1 MGGGLGVTAGII
13 RSAAAAAQ
21 TSVPDRR
28 HRLRRSLLLLVAVW
42 LAGLLVWQLPGAARL
57 ERDVGLPWLFARRG
71 AQPVPVEALIVAVDS
86 ASATRLRLPERF
98 ADWPRRVYA
107 TLIERLAAAGASA
120 IAVDVFFAEARHDDD
135 DAALTAAIT
144 RAGNVV
150 LFGQLQ
156 RRVQALP
163 GSSADGQ
170 VQVDRL
176 RRPYRPFAEAALAVA
191 PFVLPKSPTRVD
203 TVWTHHPA
211 VPTLPTLPAAAL
223 LAQAGG
229 VQCPVTGSAPTVQRA
244 ACKLL
249 AGSRERMLNFY
260 GPPRTLNII
269 SAADVLRGT
278 VPDVSGRVVFI
289 GHAEPYF
296 PNQQDS
302 FLTAVSRP
310 DGLDLSGVEIAATAY
325 LNLLHDEFLR
335 SVAPP
340 VLAGGLLVSALLL
353 TGLYVSLRRPLPVL
367 LSTALVGGLVA
378 LCVVTAFAQ
387 FRLWLP
393 LGPWLAQIGV
403 ALAATLAVLARD
415 SGRERARVAQAFR
428 PYLPAY
434 LVEQVARDGGN
445 LPRSARSSPMRAVCL
460 VSDATGY
467 TALAERVPARG
478 LRELVNEYYATLLA
492 PVRAGGG
499 IVTDIVGDSALAVWP
514 LDRVDL
520 AARLRACRAAVGIQ
534 EALTALPVP
543 GGGLPTRVGLHVG
556 EVLLGPVGAL
566 DHYEYRAIGDA
577 VNTASRIEQLNK
589 SLGTH
594 ALASEAV
601 VRGVVG
607 VDYRLVGRFRL
618 AGKSEALAIY
628 ELLSTPHAAQQ
639 QFAAALEA
647 LAGGD
652 LRTARR
658 LFHAVLAVDA
668 DDPVAAF
675 YVGFIDRHG
684 DKLGADGVISM
695 PK

>member
-1 MGGGLGVTAGII
+1 MPG
-13 RSAAAAAQ
+13 
-21 TSVPDRR
+21 RR
-28 HRLRRSLLLLVAVW
+28 RRLRRGLLLFVAVW
-42 LAGLLVWQLPGAARL
+42 SAGLLVWQLPGAARL

-71 AQPVPVEALIVAVDS
+71 PLPVPPEALIVAIDS
-86 ASATRLRLPERF
+86 ASAARLRLPERF

-107 TLIERLAAAGASA
+107 ALIERLAAAGASV
-120 IAVDVFFAEARHDDD
+120 IAVDVFFAEARYADD
-135 DAALTAAIT
+135 DAALTAAIS

-150 LFGQLQ
+150 LFGRLQ
-156 RRVQALP
+156 RHVQALP
-163 GSSADGQ
+163 GASADGQ

-176 RRPYRPFAEAALAVA
+176 RRPYRPFADAALAVA
-191 PFVLPKSPTRVD
+191 PFVLPKSPNRVD

-211 VPTLPTLPAAAL
+211 APTWPTLPAAAL
-223 LAQAGG
+223 LAQAGS
-229 VQCPVTGSAPTVQRA
+229 VQCPAAGSAPTVQRA
-244 ACKLL
+244 ACRLL
-249 AGSRERMLNFY
+249 AGSHERMLNFY
-260 GPPRTLNII
+260 GPPRTLDII

-302 FLTAVSRP
+302 FLTAMSRP

-325 LNLLHDEFLR
+325 LNLLRDEFLR
-335 SVAPP
+335 PVAPA

-353 TGLYVSLRRPLPVL
+353 AGLCVCLRRPMPAL
-367 LSTALVGGLVA
+367 LSTALVGGLV
-378 LCVVTAFAQ
+378 LLLVVTAFAR

-393 LGPWLAQIGV
+393 LGPWLAQVGV
-403 ALAATLAVLARD
+403 ALAATLALLARD

-428 PYLPAY
+428 PYLPAH

-445 LPRSARSSPMRAVCL
+445 LPVSARSSAMRAVCL

-467 TALAERVPARG
+467 TALAERMPAKG

-499 IVTDIVGDSALAVWP
+499 IVMDIVGDSAMAVWP
-514 LDRVDL
+514 LERVDYT
-520 AARLRACRAAVGIQ
+520 ARLRACRAAVGIG
-534 EALTALPVP
+534 TALA
-543 GGGLPTRVGLHVG
+543 GLPLSGGSLSTRVGLHVG

-577 VNTASRIEQLNK
+577 VNTASRIEQLNRH
-589 SLGTH
+589 LGTRV
-594 ALASEAV
+594 LASEAV
-601 VRGVVG
+601 VRGLVG
-607 VDYRLVGRFRL
+607 IDHRLVGRFRL
-618 AGKSEALAIY
+618 AGKTEALAIY
-628 ELLSTPHAAQQ
+628 ELSGTAHAAQQ

-652 LRTARR
+652 LPAARR
-658 LFHAVLAVDA
+658 LFGAVLAVDA

-684 DKLGADGVISM
+684 DKLEANGVISI

>member
-1 MGGGLGVTAGII
+1 MC
-13 RSAAAAAQ
+13 
-21 TSVPDRR
+21 
-28 HRLRRSLLLLVAVW
+28 RSLLLLVAVW

-57 ERDVGLPWLFARRG
+57 EREVGLPWLFARRG
-71 AQPVPVEALIVAVDS
+71 PLPVPQEVLVVAIDG
-86 ASATRLRLPERF
+86 ASAARLRLPERF

-107 TLIERLAAAGASA
+107 ALIERLAAAGARV
-120 IAVDVFFAEARHDDD
+120 IAVDVFFANARHADD
-135 DAALTAAIT
+135 DAALAAAIA

-156 RRVQALP
+156 RQVQALP
-163 GSSADGQ
+163 GASADGQ
-170 VQVDRL
+170 VLVDRL

-211 VPTLPTLPAAAL
+211 VPTVPTLPAAAL
-223 LAQAGG
+223 LAQAGA

-269 SAADVLRGT
+269 SAADVLRGPL
-278 VPDVSGRVVFI
+278 PDVSGRVVFI
-289 GHAEPYF
+289 GHTEPYF
-296 PNQQDS
+296 PDQQDS

-325 LNLLHDEFLR
+325 LNLLHDECLR

-340 VLAGGLLVSALLL
+340 MLAGGLLVSALLL
-353 TGLYVSLRRPLPVL
+353 SGLYVSLRRPMPVL

-378 LCVVTAFAQ
+378 LCVVTAFAR

-393 LGPWLAQIGV
+393 LAPWLAQIGV
-403 ALAATLAVLARD
+403 ALAATLVVLARD

-428 PYLPAY
+428 PYLPAHV
-434 LVEQVARDGGN
+434 VERVMRDGDA
-445 LPRSARSSPMRAVCL
+445 LPVGARASPMRAVCL

-467 TALAERVPARG
+467 TALAEWLPAQD
-478 LRELVNEYYATLLA
+478 LHELVNAYYATLLA
-492 PVRAGGG
+492 PLRAGGG

-514 LDRVDL
+514 LERVDL
-520 AARLRACRAAVGIQ
+520 AARQRACRAAVGIQ
-534 EALTALPVP
+534 EALTALPLP
-543 GGGLPTRVGLHVG
+543 RGGLPTRVGLHVG

-589 SLGTH
+589 WLGTRV
-594 ALASEAV
+594 LASEAV
-601 VRGVVG
+601 VRGLLG
-607 VDYRLVGRFRL
+607 VDYRRVGCFRL

-628 ELLSTPHAAQQ
+628 ELLSTPYAAQR

-652 LRTARR
+652 LRSARR

-668 DDPVAAF
+668 NDPVAAF
-675 YVGFIDRHG
+675 YVGVIDRHV
-684 DKLGADGVISM
+684 DMLGAEGIISM